1 MTTTYSTSQECYNA
15 AGSKGTISTTSW
27 PNIAM
32 VDQWRLNA
40 FSDIAGIIGGSIGS
54 LVTDINNT
62 AKKTEM
68 SITIQNIW
76 MIWQDRRYRL
86 GNENITKSQ
95 KNNIDAIF
103 NDDELGD
110 PMSFIPGA
118 DL

>member
-1 MTTTYSTSQECYNA
+1 MATTYSSSQECYNA
-15 AGSKGTISTTSW
+15 AGSKATISSSTWPTT
-27 PNIAM
+27 AM

-40 FSDIAGIIGGSIGS
+40 LSDILGIIGGSTGS

-62 AKKTEM
+62 AKKIEM

-95 KNNIDAIF
+95 KNNLDAVF
-103 NDDELGD
+103 NDDELGETL
-110 PMSFIPGA
+110 SFIPGA
-118 DL
+118 DS